1 MSFPYALLQFEAE
14 QAKQRLTQMFHA
26 AAGLCGE
33 NLLRHSNKGIA
44 VIHQKKN
51 RLTDVMPPGTNLT
64 SRQNV
69 PIYDLAAKTQIAT
82 CARSPAVRPHRSG

>member
-33 NLLRHSNKGIA
+33 NLSPPLKQRHCG
-44 VIHQKKN
+44 H
-51 RLTDVMPPGTNLT
+51 PPEEEP
-64 SRQNV
+64 V
-69 PIYDLAAKTQIAT
+69 D
-82 CARSPAVRPHRSG
+82 